1 MVLRDPVPQDALA
14 EEEPVLEVDVA
25 AEHEAERLTAAEA
38 EAVTAEKRV
47 IAAPD
52 ELKAEVPALSR
63 EAQPEK
69 AAVAAAAVPRLQA
82 EPVPAVEAAP
92 AKKPLFWSAAMSSA
106 ADADQVAE
114 PDQSH
119 VPPVLRSLHKCEA
132 CGFPVSSGRVL
143 CVECEEKKW
152 RGQLKIAPAARRQ
165 GAMQG
170 PAAVAEVFKAEAK
183 AFAAGAQSAAASAP
197 APARENV
204 SPAVATSIL
213 DAVPLPAARSADAAP
228 EFILSAGLPP
238 SQSWLAANKYVVG
251 VILLVAAAAA
261 AAFFLLR

>member
-143 CVECEEKKW
+143 CVD
-152 RGQLKIAPAARRQ
+152 
-165 GAMQG
+165 
-170 PAAVAEVFKAEAK
+170 
-183 AFAAGAQSAAASAP
+183 AGA
-197 APARENV
+197 
-204 SPAVATSIL
+204 
-213 DAVPLPAARSADAAP
+213 
-228 EFILSAGLPP
+228 G
-238 SQSWLAANKYVVG
+238 G
-251 VILLVAAAAA
+251 GG
-261 AAFFLLR
+261 